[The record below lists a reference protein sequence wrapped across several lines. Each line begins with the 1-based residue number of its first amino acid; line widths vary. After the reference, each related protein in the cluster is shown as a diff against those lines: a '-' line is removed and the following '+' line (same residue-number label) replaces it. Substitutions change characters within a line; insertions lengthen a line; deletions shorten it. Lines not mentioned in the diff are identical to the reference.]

1 MTSESDSQAGRRP
14 PTIELTATEVG
25 NSAASSASGG
35 GESTSERATIHE
47 PPGETAAAS
56 NTEDRQSSG
65 HSGARLTS
73 HVLSAL
79 FGAIAT
85 AAIVGGVWLAGFIP
99 SRNTGPLSDTTQPVS
114 SNATTSGAATTT
126 RAFDA
131 GIAAR
136 LDKIERTIEGERAE
150 PALGDRMAAVEAQA
164 KSLGNSVAALSGRID
179 EIAST
184 SQGAVKQAEAAHA
197 AAEAATSASQAI
209 GQATQ
214 AASQAVSQNATQR
227 SDIEAL
233 ANRVAALEN
242 AVKAL
247 ATAAPQPAAQ
257 TDDRPARLSVA
268 AEALRAA
275 VERGAP
281 YQAELATVQALG
293 VDRAA
298 AAPLGPFAKNGV
310 PSAGALAHELAV
322 IMPALEET
330 VEPAVADGTF
340 LERLKAN
347 AQKLVRITPVDAP
360 AGNDPA
366 DIIAR
371 IKFDTAHGDIAAAL
385 AGIGRLPE
393 TAKTIAADWTKQA
406 ESRDAAIA
414 ASRHIAAN
422 ALAAL
427 SKTSTQ

>member
-1 MTSESDSQAGRRP
+1 MTSEPDSQAGRRP

-56 NTEDRQSSG
+56 NTKDRPSSG

-99 SRNTGPLSDTTQPVS
+99 SRNAGPLSDTTPPVS
-114 SNATTSGAATTT
+114 SNATSGAATTT

-150 PALGDRMAAVEAQA
+150 PALGNRMAAVEAQA

-197 AAEAATSASQAI
+197 AAEATSASQAI

-242 AVKAL
+242 AAKAL

-257 TDDRPARLSVA
+257 TDDRLARLSVA

-281 YQAELATVQALG
+281 YQAELAAVQALG
-293 VDRAA
+293 VDRTA
-298 AAPLGPFAKNGV
+298 AAPLEPFAKNGV
-310 PSAGALAHELAV
+310 PSAGVLAHELAA
-322 IMPALEET
+322 ITPALQET

-371 IKFDTAHGDIAAAL
+371 IKFDTGHGDIAAAL
-385 AGIGRLPE
+385 AAIGRLPE

-414 ASRHIAAN
+414 ASRQIAAN